1 MKYKYLFI
9 ITTSILTIIILNGYF
24 FNYINDNFFHYEN
37 NEENGLTNLSLPI
50 KYVIIVVIAP
60 LIETFIFQMIPSI
73 VLNMLKIESKYLLII
88 IPSLL
93 FSLGHIY
100 NPIYMCMTFIG
111 GVFLNIYYY
120 ESKKYNHHYFF
131 LTALIHSFYNLYGM
145 LFT

>member
-1 MKYKYLFI
+1 MKYNYLFI
-9 ITTSILTIIILNGYF
+9 LTISILTIIILNGYF
-24 FNYINDNFFHYEN
+24 FNYINNTFFYYEN
-37 NEENGLTNLSLPI
+37 NEENGFTNLSVPL

-60 LIETFIFQMIPSI
+60 LIETFIFQMTPYI
-73 VLNMLKIESKYLLII
+73 VLNMLKIKTKYLLVI
-88 IPSLL
+88 IPSIL

-120 ESKKYNHHYFF
+120 ESKKHTHHYFL
-131 LTALIHSFYNLYGM
+131 LTALIHSFYNLYGI